1 MLPNDTNY
9 IRQTKENQ
17 IFKLFMNNL
26 FELILKEWGNLV
38 ISFVQLKTL
47 LSTAQFNIQIS

>member
-9 IRQTKENQ
+9 IRRAKENQ

-26 FELILKEWGNLV
+26 FELKLKEGGNLD